1 MSSQLPRIL
10 KVQTSTQSNQRSTM
24 NRIHPYFLPA
34 IAGLIIAGV
43 GGWGWL
49 AANSKGIPD
58 NPVETSSAS
67 SSPPQANP
75 DSTASLIAQ
84 PDSSVIPKVN
94 PASTPQATD
103 AVETIT
109 LNIYRTDS
117 QCETLIPEPVAVA
130 AETPVTASVG
140 NVVAQVSSGDLD
152 LTGYRVNLNNGIATI
167 DLRLSPD
174 SQRQFVSLSM
184 CEQLALFGS
193 IRKTLLENPR
203 LNIQD
208 VRFTDKGQ
216 DIVF

>member
-1 MSSQLPRIL
+1 M
-10 KVQTSTQSNQRSTM
+10 T
-24 NRIHPYFLPA
+24 RIHPYFIPA

-49 AANSKGIPD
+49 AANSKGIPH
-58 NPVETSSAS
+58 NPVEKSSV
-67 SSPPQANP
+67 SSPPTPANH

-84 PDSSVIPKVN
+84 PDSSVIPEVN
-94 PASTPQATD
+94 PASTPQPAD

-117 QCETLIPEPVAVA
+117 QCETLIPEPVTVA

-140 NVVAQVSSGDLD
+140 TVVTQVSSGDLD
-152 LTGYRVNLNNGIATI
+152 LAGYRVNLNNGIATI

-203 LNIQD
+203 LNIKD

-216 DIVF
+216 EIVL

>member
-1 MSSQLPRIL
+1 M
-10 KVQTSTQSNQRSTM
+10 T
-24 NRIHPYFLPA
+24 RIHPYFIPA

-43 GGWGWL
+43 GSWSWL

-58 NPVETSSAS
+58 NLVEKSSAP
-67 SSPPQANP
+67 SSPTLANP

-84 PDSSVIPKVN
+84 PDASVIPEVN
-94 PASTPQATD
+94 PASTPQPTD
-103 AVETIT
+103 RIKTIT

-117 QCETLIPEPVAVA
+117 QCETLIPEPVTVA

-140 NVVAQVSSGDLD
+140 NIVAQVSSGDLD
-152 LTGYRVNLNNGIATI
+152 LAGYRVNLDNGIAII

-184 CEQLALFGS
+184 CEQLALFGG
-193 IRKTLLENPR
+193 IRKTLLENPQ
-203 LNIQD
+203 LNIKNI
-208 VRFTDKGQ
+208 RFTAKGQ

>member
-1 MSSQLPRIL
+1 M
-10 KVQTSTQSNQRSTM
+10 T
-24 NRIHPYFLPA
+24 RIHPYFIPA

-58 NPVETSSAS
+58 NPVETSSPS

-75 DSTASLIAQ
+75 DSTTSLIAQ
-84 PDSSVIPKVN
+84 PDSSIVPEVN
-94 PASTPQATD
+94 PASTPQPTD
-103 AVETIT
+103 TVKTIT

-117 QCETLIPEPVAVA
+117 QCETLIP
-130 AETPVTASVG
+130 
-140 NVVAQVSSGDLD
+140 VVAQVSSGDLD
-152 LTGYRVNLNNGIATI
+152 LAGYRVNLNNGIATI

-174 SQRQFVSLSM
+174 SQRQFVSLSI
-184 CEQLALFGS
+184 CEQLALFGG
-193 IRKTLLENPR
+193 IRKTLVENPR

>member
-1 MSSQLPRIL
+1 MS
-10 KVQTSTQSNQRSTM
+10 
-24 NRIHPYFLPA
+24 RIHPYFIPA
-34 IAGLIIAGV
+34 IAGLIITGV

-49 AANSKGIPD
+49 AANSKGISD
-58 NPVETSSAS
+58 NPVETSSES

-84 PDSSVIPKVN
+84 PDSSVIPEVN
-94 PASTPQATD
+94 PASTPQPTD

-152 LTGYRVNLNNGIATI
+152 LAGYRVNLDNGIATI

>member
-1 MSSQLPRIL
+1 M
-10 KVQTSTQSNQRSTM
+10 T
-24 NRIHPYFLPA
+24 RIHPYFLPA

-49 AANSKGIPD
+49 AVNSKGIPD
-58 NPVETSSAS
+58 NPVEKSSVL
-67 SSPPQANP
+67 PPTPANP

-84 PDSSVIPKVN
+84 PDSSVIPEVN
-94 PASTPQATD
+94 PASTPQPSD
-103 AVETIT
+103 AADTIT

-140 NVVAQVSSGDLD
+140 TVVAQVSSGDLD
-152 LTGYRVNLNNGIATI
+152 LAGYRVNLNNGIATI

-203 LNIQD
+203 LNIKD

-216 DIVF
+216 EIVL